1 MKRKN
6 HGHENIKQAHGS
18 IVQISL
24 LPTKGF
30 ACSLEGNNFFDDS
43 IDGISVWDFRFWFFK
58 VCFGSR
64 SLQCFSRLYVCLR
77 WGITLLQKHNL
88 DYPLQS
94 LQQLW
99 LCRRS
104 LTIHCGDALTSKLGR
119 RKEKSNQLGFIHCLI
134 ILAGF
139 QWMCAGGCWF
149 ALAQRWT
156 LTLIGLS
163 FWDGI
168 DVQSHRPPD
177 KQLL

>member
-1 MKRKN
+1 
-6 HGHENIKQAHGS
+6 
-18 IVQISL
+18 L
-24 LPTKGF
+24 
-30 ACSLEGNNFFDDS
+30 LEGNNFFDDS

-58 VCFGSR
+58 VCLESR